1 MQSLYTISFLSIA
14 YSILIYF
21 PFLMSSRSLFISV
34 FNLSDENETRQ
45 FSVIDLN
52 NKNFVRDVFSE
63 KYSDVIKINLLK

>member
-63 KYSDVIKINLLK
+63 KYSDVIKIKLLK